1 MTFRDLPTCTRSSRI
16 RGCNRARG
24 RPVSEARSIEEA
36 EPAYASRLAQLSDGD
51 WHLLDEALRRV
62 DSADSFGT
70 WTDSVL
76 RDDGSWLMPY
86 AALSTECDDFLRTLA
101 GLGLHIPFDWSAWE
115 YGRVLAEVPERLDHA
130 TPAEAAMVIF
140 AIWRSD
146 RFVEGALLDGFES
159 GLIQHAARRMLSA
172 GPRHEA

>member
-1 MTFRDLPTCTRSSRI
+1 M
-16 RGCNRARG
+16 
-24 RPVSEARSIEEA
+24 SEAHSIEEA
-36 EPAYASRLAQLSDGD
+36 EPVYASRLAEFSERD
-51 WHLLDEALRRV
+51 WDLLDEALRRV

-70 WTDSVL
+70 WTESVL
-76 RDDGSWLMPY
+76 QEDGSWLMPF
-86 AALSTECDDFLRTLA
+86 ATLAIECDDFLRTLA
-101 GLGLHIPFDWSAWE
+101 GLGLHVPFDWTAWE
-115 YGRVLAEVPERLDHA
+115 HGRALAEVPERLDHA

>member
-1 MTFRDLPTCTRSSRI
+1 M
-16 RGCNRARG
+16 
-24 RPVSEARSIEEA
+24 SEAHSIEEA

-76 RDDGSWLMPY
+76 QEDGSWIMPF
-86 AALSTECDDFLRTLA
+86 ATLSTECDDFLRTLA
-101 GLGLHIPFDWSAWE
+101 GLGLHIPFDWTAWD
-115 YGRVLAEVPERLDHA
+115 YGRSLAESAERLDRA
-130 TPAEAAMVIF
+130 TPAEAAMLIF

-146 RFVEGALLDGFES
+146 RFVEGALLDAFES
-159 GLIQHAARRMLSA
+159 GLIQHAARLVLTAER
-172 GPRHEA
+172 RHQTDR